1 MFNPQQMMQAY
12 CNDPLMKRAMAM
24 CQNKDENQL
33 RQTARNIA
41 KSRGIP
47 EEQLQQLAAQFGIQ
61 L

>member
-24 CQNKDENQL
+24 CQNKNENQL

-47 EEQLQQLAAQFGIQ
+47 DEQLQQMAAQFGIQ

>member
-1 MFNPQQMMQAY
+1 MFNPQQIMQAY

-41 KSRGIP
+41 KTRGIP
-47 EEQLQQLAAQFGIQ
+47 DEQLQQMAARFGVQ

>member
-24 CQNKDENQL
+24 CKNKDENQL

-47 EEQLQQLAAQFGIQ
+47 EEQLQQMAAQFGIQ

>member
-1 MFNPQQMMQAY
+1 MFNLEQMMRAY

-47 EEQLQQLAAQFGIQ
+47 EEELLKMAARFGVQL
-61 L
+61 

>member
-1 MFNPQQMMQAY
+1 MFNPQQIMNAY

-41 KSRGIP
+41 KTRGIP
-47 EEQLQQLAAQFGIQ
+47 KEQLQQMAAQFGIQ

>member
-1 MFNPQQMMQAY
+1 MFNPEQMLNAY
-12 CNDPLMKRAMAM
+12 CNDPLMRRAMAM

-33 RQTARNIA
+33 KETVRNIA

-47 EEQLQQLAAQFGIQ
+47 EEQLQQMAAQFGVR

>member
-1 MFNPQQMMQAY
+1 MFNPQQFMSAY

-47 EEQLQQLAAQFGIQ
+47 DEQLQQMAAQFGIQ